1 VSASAAPPTAAGEFR
16 VGWPIVFAGMMGMA
30 WSVTAMPFYTMGV
43 FVGPLSQAQGW
54 TRGEIQ
60 AALLFSNGFQALA
73 APLVG
78 ILVDRYGGRPVAL
91 VGQMLLVLCL
101 AATSILAGNLW
112 GLYLSYALIGFLGG
126 GTSPVGWTRV
136 LNGYFTIRRGLALG
150 LVLAGSGVCALVAP
164 RVATW
169 AIAEYGTWQAGYLAL
184 ALLPLLLG
192 LPFTWALFRD
202 AQAAARRTTA
212 AAPRDGATLAQAVRQ
227 WRFWVLLAAVFLAS
241 QGIGGTIPSLIPIL
255 TDKGFT
261 AAQAAGVLG
270 WIGLAVVLGR
280 ALAGYVLDKVWPPA
294 AAAAFMLLP
303 IFTLLLLMGETSL
316 AVASLAAVIV
326 GFAAGA
332 QFDIVAYLTG
342 RYFGEAHYGKIYA
355 WQYAGLIFAGGVAP
369 FLWGAMYDMTGGYT
383 LVMGLV
389 IAAHIIGAALFLTL
403 GRTPAHSHAGH

>member
-1 VSASAAPPTAAGEFR
+1 MSVAQAATHVGEFR
-16 VGWPIVFAGMMGMA
+16 AGWPIILAGMMGMA

-43 FVGPLSQAQGW
+43 FVGPLSRDYGW
-54 TRGEIQ
+54 SRGEIQ

-78 ILVDRYGGRPVAL
+78 LLVDRYGGRPVAL
-91 VGQMLLVLCL
+91 IGQCLLGICL
-101 AATSILAGNLW
+101 AASALLAGNLW
-112 GLYLSYALIGFLGG
+112 GLYLAYALIGFLGG

-150 LVLAGSGVCALVAP
+150 LVLAGSGLCALVAP

-169 AIAEYGTWQAGYLAL
+169 AIAEFQTWRAGYLAL

-192 LPFTWALFRD
+192 LPLTWALFRD
-202 AQAAARRTTA
+202 ARRSGVPAARIA
-212 AAPRDGATLAQAVRQ
+212 AGEGFTLPQALGQ
-227 WRFWVLLAAVFLAS
+227 WRFWVMIGAIFLAS
-241 QGIGGTIPSLIPIL
+241 QGIGGGIPSLIPIL

-261 AAQAAGVLG
+261 ASQAAGVLG

-280 ALAGYVLDKVWPPA
+280 AFAGYVLDKIWAPA

-303 IFTLLLLMGETSL
+303 VATLLMLMGSPSL
-316 AVASLAAVIV
+316 ASAGVAAFIL

-355 WQYAGLIFAGGVAP
+355 WQYAALIFSGGIAP
-369 FLWGAMYDMTGGYT
+369 FLWGTMFDLTGGYRII
-383 LVMGLV
+383 MSAV
-389 IAAHIIGAALFLTL
+389 IGAQIIGAALFLTL
-403 GRTPAHSHAGH
+403 GRAPSFSRKGH